1 MFKHYFELV
10 QNVAIYP
17 IISLII
23 FFGFFVLM
31 LIYMLRLKKS
41 YVQKMK
47 ELPLELDA
55 EEYPDQSNYLNSYET
70 SNA

>member
-47 ELPLELDA
+47 ELPLELDP
-55 EEYPDQSNYLNSYET
+55 EEYPDQSNYLNSYDT